1 MAARQ
6 RYNRKSFSSRRPLYG
21 AQQGYRPRPTARPQF
36 RGRQGPPPPRRG
48 GYRRYYHQQPSHY
61 AYVEEPDS
69 DAEPSDED
77 DADYDVDEDEYDDYE
92 VDEDEYD
99 DYEVEGPEEYYKDV
113 EEPEVYYE
121 DDDEETDDE
130 LPILF
135 ASDGNIDD
143 DEIELTYV
151 DSDGNEYP
159 IDNEELE
166 EAIME
171 KMEEEGQIHDL
182 NDEIVAYY
190 DDDVKAISSGSDSS
204 SSSDSDSDSDSDSS
218 SSSSSSSNSDSSSSD
233 SDSDSDDEIIYIVND
248 QQDSSDELD
257 TEEEQELKDKLLLEY
272 IRQEFE
278 DGLASGDEIDSE
290 DESSELGSEPEY
302 FEVDSEDDSNSDE
315 EGITIYKTITLP
327 EEVNDEDIVLY
338 DNLDDEDD
346 EDDED
351 YVGGDDKDTKLI
363 AYNSDDDEFL
373 VIDLTEDLENS
384 LDYRLEEVDD
394 STYKLNVRFPSLVK
408 DALKIDF
415 LKNENELVISG
426 KLNLHDAD
434 IDEDEAEE
442 VEEEENDDDDE
453 IDSDDPDASLIRGI
467 KENAAARRERVAE
480 LLADLEERGE
490 AEDSEDDED
499 YDQEAEEEEEEEEE
513 DDDEEEEDDDEEDP
527 DTSLIKELVAKK
539 EAKSE
544 RVAQLLAELEAQE
557 GDYNEESD
565 EEWNGVEGEEDDD
578 EESSSDEE
586 EEELVEGCDCD
597 CDCESSSDEDEEV
610 QEDAEELAKQYK
622 NEEVHFEKHF
632 QFDKIIKFNEI
643 QAKFIGDDELELI
656 IPNEN
661 KTVDEEN
668 TVSII
673 VEPLNEDESSSNTE
687 EIDAVVTPPTLEE
700 VGAEDVV
707 ME

>member
-21 AQQGYRPRPTARPQF
+21 AQQGYRRRPTARPQF

-77 DADYDVDEDEYDDYE
+77 DADYE

-99 DYEVEGPEEYYKDV
+99 DYEVEGPEEYYEDV
-113 EEPEVYYE
+113 GEPEVYFE

-135 ASDGNIDD
+135 ASDGNIDE

-151 DSDGNEYP
+151 DSDGYEYP

-166 EAIME
+166 EAIVE

-190 DDDVKAISSGSDSS
+190 GDDVKAIFSDSDSDSS

-218 SSSSSSSNSDSSSSD
+218 SSSSSSSDSDSSS

-278 DGLASGDEIDSE
+278 DGLVSGDEIDSE

-346 EDDED
+346 EDDEN
-351 YVGGDDKDTKLI
+351 YVEGDDKDTKLI

-426 KLNLHDAD
+426 KLNLNDAD
-434 IDEDEAEE
+434 IDEEVAEGEAEE
-442 VEEEENDDDDE
+442 VEEEENDDDE
-453 IDSDDPDASLIRGI
+453 IDSDDPDASLIRAI

-499 YDQEAEEEEEEEEE
+499 YDQETEEDEEEEDGDEEEEEE
-513 DDDEEEEDDDEEDP
+513 DDEEDP
-527 DTSLIKELVAKK
+527 DTSLIKELIAKK

-565 EEWNGVEGEEDDD
+565 EEWNGVEEEDDD
-578 EESSSDEE
+578 EEGSSDEQ
-586 EEELVEGCDCD
+586 ELVEGCDCD

-668 TVSII
+668 TFSII
-673 VEPLNEDESSSNTE
+673 VEPLNEDESSSSTE
-687 EIDAVVTPPTLEE
+687 EIDAVVAPPTLEE
-700 VGAEDVV
+700 IGAEDVV